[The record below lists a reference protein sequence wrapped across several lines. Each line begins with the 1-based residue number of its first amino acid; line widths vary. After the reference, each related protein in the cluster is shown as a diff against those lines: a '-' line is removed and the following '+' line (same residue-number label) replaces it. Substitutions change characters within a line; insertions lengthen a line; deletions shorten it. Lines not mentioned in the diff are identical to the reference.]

1 MLLTDTRLTLSS
13 AVKYL
18 RYKSAIS
25 LSRSPVTAFE
35 QKCDLQSIRISFS
48 KERTRWKCSRIW
60 HYAKVCRSSISRHK
74 ENNASMVTTQLEKGW
89 MISSVNSIERRAGI
103 IKRYRLGNS
112 EIDFLVDTGSD
123 VNTLPLWIYKRVTN
137 DSNLQNLKQA
147 TQRVNCYNN
156 SSVTCLGSIDL
167 QVTDDSASHLLTF
180 LVLDQ
185 KVDPLIGVQ
194 STLELNLLTSASANF
209 DNDYRINVNTIGS
222 SNLRV
227 DTCAALKEQYP
238 DVFSDV
244 VGNVGAMHH
253 ISFDPNISPVQHAQR
268 RLQQPLFTFRPLY
281 HVSWKHWKFDH
292 SKHRFFNDTD

>member
-1 MLLTDTRLTLSS
+1 
-13 AVKYL
+13 
-18 RYKSAIS
+18 
-25 LSRSPVTAFE
+25 
-35 QKCDLQSIRISFS
+35 
-48 KERTRWKCSRIW
+48 
-60 HYAKVCRSSISRHK
+60 
-74 ENNASMVTTQLEKGW
+74 MVTTQLEKGW

-194 STLELNLLTSASANF
+194 STLELNLLTSASISLLIFLQSSMLNA
-209 DNDYRINVNTIGS
+209 DYNNRYLRSDHFIMLVENIENLTI
-222 SNLRV
+222 
-227 DTCAALKEQYP
+227 
-238 DVFSDV
+238 
-244 VGNVGAMHH
+244 
-253 ISFDPNISPVQHAQR
+253 PNIAFSMTQTKII
-268 RLQQPLFTFRPLY
+268 FF
-281 HVSWKHWKFDH
+281 HW
-292 SKHRFFNDTD
+292 TA